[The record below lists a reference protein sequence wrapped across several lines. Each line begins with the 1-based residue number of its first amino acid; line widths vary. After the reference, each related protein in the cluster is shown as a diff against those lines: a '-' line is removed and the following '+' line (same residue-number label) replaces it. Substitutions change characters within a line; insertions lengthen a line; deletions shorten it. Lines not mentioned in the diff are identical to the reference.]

1 MRFPARPERLHGFP
15 YDEPGPVFH
24 CRIGCRDR
32 IGYFAQAECAQMV
45 VEALRFRHDQSAEI
59 LAFCVMP
66 DHVHLL
72 LSLRRHGQPL
82 SRWVGD
88 LKRWIVRRAMTEL
101 GRELAWQPNF
111 FEHVLR
117 DCEDVTTIARYILQN
132 PVRLGLVARWQDYPW
147 CGSLAWQLE
156 D

>member
-1 MRFPARPERLHGFP
+1 
-15 YDEPGPVFH
+15 
-24 CRIGCRDR
+24 
-32 IGYFAQAECAQMV
+32 MV
-45 VEALRFRHDQSAEI
+45 VEALRFRHDRSAEI

-88 LKRWIVRRAMTEL
+88 LKRWIVRQARTGV
-101 GRELAWQPNF
+101 GRDLAWQPNF
-111 FEHVLR
+111 FEYVVR
-117 DCEDVTTIARYILQN
+117 ESADVTTIARYILQN
-132 PVRLGLVARWQDYPW
+132 PVRQGLVARWQDYPW

-156 D
+156 S